1 MSNEAQEL
9 SAVGE
14 LWAVIVGLFWEEEG
28 ALDNK
33 IGRRSLE
40 IGGCRYE
47 AIVNGVR
54 GGNSTVEV
62 MGSGMELAP
71 FEAVVLKDGLL
82 VAHCGPASGAVIGLE
97 ELELIELLQPY
108 SRIDDGEGGAE

>member
-9 SAVGE
+9 TAVGE
-14 LWAVIVGLFWEEEG
+14 LWAVIVGLFWEDGVG

-33 IGRRSLE
+33 IGHRSLE
-40 IGGCRYE
+40 IGGRRYE

-54 GGNSTVEV
+54 GGKSAVEV

-71 FEAVVLKDGLL
+71 YDAVVLKDGLL

-108 SRIDDGEGGAE
+108 SRLGEDGES